1 MAKNIVIVV
10 DDKNVSKV
18 INMHLTDGAYPKW
31 GIVDIQVKRIQK
43 EE

>member
-18 INMHLTDGAYPKW
+18 IDMHLTDGAYLKW
-31 GIVDIQVKRIQK
+31 GILDIQVKTL
-43 EE
+43 EEE

>member
-18 INMHLTDGAYPKW
+18 INKITNGAYPKW
-31 GIVDIQVKRIQK
+31 DIIDIQVKTL
-43 EE
+43 EEEE

>member
-1 MAKNIVIVV
+1 MAKNIIIKVA
-10 DDKNVSKV
+10 DKNVSKV
-18 INMHLTDGAYPKW
+18 IDKITDGAYPKW